1 MNEKQKVFTKKAE
14 IKAFDKNHRK
24 IINHNISKYNIAVLK
39 GKEQFSNLEVARQR
53 ISFLKHRAINNLEDY
68 LKEFEYN
75 FVKKG
80 GKVIWAQNSEEAA
93 EEILKIFVKNEAK
106 LAVKSKSMATEE
118 IELNHE
124 LELNKIE
131 SVETDLGEYIVQIA
145 GEKPY
150 HIITPAMHKS
160 KEDIARLFNEK
171 FNTPPNSTPEELTA
185 FVRQLLREKFTS
197 ADIGVTGAN
206 FIIADIGA
214 IALTENEGNALMT
227 VSFPKIHIVIAGIDK
242 VIPSVKDL
250 ALLWPVLASHGT
262 GQNITVYN
270 SIISSPRK
278 ENESDGPE
286 EMYVVLLDNGRTNL
300 LNQKQQKTALT
311 CIRCG
316 ACLNACP
323 IYRNIG
329 GHTYET
335 VYSGPIGSVITPFTS
350 GLKEYKHLSFASS
363 LCGKCT
369 DVCPAAIKIHKLLLY
384 NRRDSVKQKL
394 YGFSDTVFMFGW
406 RTMMLNRWI
415 IDKPNYKIKNA
426 VIRMFM
432 KYSWGSRRDLPL
444 IKEKSFNRLWK
455 DKKGIK

>member
-1 MNEKQKVFTKKAE
+1 MSEKQKIFTRKAE
-14 IKAFDKNHRK
+14 IKAFDINHRK
-24 IINHNISKYNIAVLK
+24 IIKHNISRYDSAVLK
-39 GKEQFSNLEVARQR
+39 GKEQFSNLDVARQR
-53 ISFLKHRAINNLEDY
+53 ISFLKHRAINSLENY

-80 GKVIWAQNSEEAA
+80 GKVIWANDAEEAA
-93 EEILKIFVKNEAK
+93 NEILKIFLKNEAK

-118 IELNHE
+118 IELNHK
-124 LELNKIE
+124 LESQNIE

-160 KEDIARLFNEK
+160 KEDIAGLFHEK
-171 FNTPPNSTPEELTA
+171 FNTPPNSTPEELTL
-185 FVRQLLREKFTS
+185 FVRKLLKKKFTG

-214 IALTENEGNALMT
+214 VALTENEGNALMT

-250 ALLWPVLASHGT
+250 ALIWPVLASHGT

-270 SIISSPRK
+270 SIISGPKK
-278 ENESDGPE
+278 ESEADGPE

-300 LNQKQQKTALT
+300 LFQKKQKSAFS

-329 GHTYET
+329 GHTYDT
-335 VYSGPIGSVITPFTS
+335 VYSGPIGSVITPY
-350 GLKEYKHLSFASS
+350 LKGFKDYKHLSFASS

-369 DVCPAAIKIHKLLLY
+369 EVCPSAIKIHKLLLY
-384 NRRDSVKQKL
+384 NRRDSVNEKMYTFTDKI
-394 YGFSDTVFMFGW
+394 VMFGW
-406 RTMMLNRWI
+406 RKVMLKRWI
-415 IDKPNYKIKNA
+415 IDKPNYKIKNT
-426 VIRMFM
+426 VIRMFF
-432 KYSWGSRRDLPL
+432 KYSWGIRRDVPV

-455 DKKGIK
+455 DSKGIK